1 MPMPQLAERLSAQ
14 AGRPVL
20 DATGLDGYFNIDLKF
35 APDDFDASKK
45 GVIPALLP
53 KALEE
58 QLGLKLV
65 PVREAIETL
74 VVEHADS
81 TLVEN

>member
-1 MPMPQLAERLSAQ
+1 MSMPQLAERLSTQ

-35 APDDFDASKK
+35 APDDFDPSKE
-45 GVIPALLP
+45 GVLPALLP
-53 KALEE
+53 TALEE

-65 PVREAIETL
+65 PTRGAIKTL
-74 VVEHADS
+74 VVDHADS
-81 TLVEN
+81 VPVEN